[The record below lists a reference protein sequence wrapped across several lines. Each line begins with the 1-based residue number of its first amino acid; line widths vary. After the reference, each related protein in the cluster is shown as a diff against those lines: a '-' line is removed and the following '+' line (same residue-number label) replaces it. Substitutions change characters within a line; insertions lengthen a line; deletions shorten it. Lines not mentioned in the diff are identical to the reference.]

1 LYDLELG
8 IFFWFQLNDAFLSLF
23 HISIF
28 DDLRRCREFI
38 FDQIRRI
45 LFYRTS
51 KIVRVLS
58 VNINYYCYAW
68 MISIIFH
75 YVSWQFFEIARLG
88 WVSIAVIFNWEL
100 FCGIVL
106 KSIATVR
113 ELFASVQL
121 LFNSIAIR
129 KKYNSFCLIVFTEFN
144 ISWLYFNSN
153 NQYILI

>member
-1 LYDLELG
+1 MYFTFNIRAYLYDLELG

-75 YVSWQFFEIARLG
+75 YVSWRVFWNCLIG
-88 WVSIAVIFNWEL
+88 VSFNSSDFQL
-100 FCGIVL
+100 RIVL
-106 KSIATVR
+106 RYCFKIDRYSARIICVSSIVI
-113 ELFASVQL
+113 Q
-121 LFNSIAIR
+121 FNCYPQKI
-129 KKYNSFCLIVFTEFN
+129 
-144 ISWLYFNSN
+144 
-153 NQYILI
+153 Q